1 MNTAC
6 NLAHLYIGEGEFDLA
21 MILIQECEQ
30 EKAPFLHDWIAVAKE
45 NIKNARKQMIKE

>member
-21 MILIQECEQ
+21 MILMQACEQ
-30 EKAPFLHDWIAVAKE
+30 EKVPFY
-45 NIKNARKQMIKE
+45 MIGLLLQRRICLC